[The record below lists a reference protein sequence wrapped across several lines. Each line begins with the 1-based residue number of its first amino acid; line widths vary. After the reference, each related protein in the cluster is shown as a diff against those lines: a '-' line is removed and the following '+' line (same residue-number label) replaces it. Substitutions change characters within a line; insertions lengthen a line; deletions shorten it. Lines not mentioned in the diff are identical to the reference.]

1 MDLFDALKTRRSVRE
16 FTGARIPDEHIRE
29 ILECGMYAPSALNAQ
44 PWRFIVVGDSALF
57 PDLMRIHPYISS
69 LASASHAIV
78 LCADKS
84 SERAPGNWM
93 LDCSACIQ
101 NMLLAAHGLG
111 YGAVWAGIY
120 PAADRIERFRQYFK
134 LPENIAVHGIMI
146 VGCPKNPLPV
156 VTDRWNED
164 KIHWNKW

>member
-16 FTGARIPDEHIRE
+16 FTGGRIPDKDIRE
-29 ILECGMYAPSALNAQ
+29 IVECGMFAPSALNAQ
-44 PWRFIVVGDSALF
+44 PWRFIVVDDPTLF
-57 PDLMRIHPYISS
+57 PDLMKIHPYISS
-69 LASASHAIV
+69 LGSASHAIV

-84 SERAPGNWM
+84 AEHAPGNWM

-120 PAADRIERFRQYFK
+120 PATDRMERFSQYFK
-134 LPENIAVHGIMI
+134 LPENVSAHSIMV
-146 VGCPKNPLPV
+146 VGRPQKALPV
-156 VTDRWNED
+156 VERWDED
-164 KIHWNKW
+164 KVHWNRW